1 MSKNGAIVSTRLPLE
16 GPNRWPWV
24 VGLVRI
30 GMLFIIAV
38 GTYLLADR
46 DSPGILWLPPFLIF
60 GLATSLYY
68 QYRLYR
74 PEVPPALLTW
84 AQLLVDFGV
93 VAATVSFTGGAASL
107 FTFLFVI
114 VILEAGLLLGQK
126 QGFIFASFAT
136 AFMLL
141 QTFQLPSAH
150 QSPEIL
156 TTWYAFLVKALGYY
170 LTAFISGYWN
180 LRVYR
185 MQQFQHE
192 ILDNMS
198 NGFLITDK
206 NGTIIALNKAADRIL
221 DLESGAGTGR
231 PVHEVLRV
239 ESGAE
244 CPVLTALRTGRHFSS
259 YEFYARTDSHKVK
272 LLGLTTSPIHDSHG
286 NLTGVISSFTDLTE
300 MAKMREELKRQD
312 RLAAV
317 GELSAG
323 LAHEIR
329 NPVAAIRG
337 AVDELKG
344 NIDTPQI
351 TERLAAIAIRESD
364 HLNRIVTDFLDFAR
378 NPEVRRET
386 FSLTELIQEV
396 AELLRDKYRG
406 RETLEIRAQSPTK
419 GCLISGDRSQ
429 MKQVFMNIAK
439 NGIEAMEQRGVL
451 SVSVNPDSTSVEVRF
466 DDEGKGI
473 PPDELARIFEPFY
486 TTKTNGV
493 GMGLA
498 VCMRIVTAHDGT
510 IRATPREGGGTSI
523 SVRLPT
529 SREEEE

>member
-1 MSKNGAIVSTRLPLE
+1 MSKDGATVSSRLPLE
-16 GPNRWPWV
+16 GPNRWLWL
-24 VGLVRI
+24 VGFARI
-30 GMLFIIAV
+30 GMLVILAG

-46 DSPGILWLPPFLIF
+46 DTPGIAWLPAFLLL
-60 GLATSLYY
+60 GLITSVYY
-68 QYRLYR
+68 QCRLRR
-74 PEVPPALLTW
+74 PEVPAPLLTW
-84 AQLLVDFGV
+84 AQLLMDFGV

-114 VILEAGLLLGQK
+114 VILEAGLLLGQR
-126 QGFIFASFAT
+126 QGFIFATLST
-136 AFMLL
+136 VFMLIL
-141 QTFQLPSAH
+141 TFQLPLAEESL
-150 QSPEIL
+150 ETL
-156 TTWYAFLVKALGYY
+156 TQWYEFLVKGLGYY
-170 LTAFISGYWN
+170 LTAFVSGHWN
-180 LRVYR
+180 LRVHR

-206 NGTIIALNKAADRIL
+206 DGYVIAQNKAADRIL
-221 DLESGAGTGR
+221 ELPDGAATGQ
-231 PVHEVLRV
+231 PVHKVLRV

-244 CPVLTALRTGRHFSS
+244 CPVVTALRTGRHFTS
-259 YEFYARTDSHKVK
+259 YEFHARTASQAVK
-272 LLGLTTSPIHDSHG
+272 LLGLTTSAIHDSHG
-286 NLTGVISSFTDLTE
+286 NLTGLIASFSDLTE

-337 AVDELKG
+337 AVDELEA
-344 NIDTPQI
+344 NIASPDI
-351 TERLAAIAIRESD
+351 AKRLTAIAIRESD

-378 NPEVRRET
+378 RPEVRREM
-386 FSLTELIQEV
+386 FSVTALVQEV
-396 AELLRDKYRG
+396 AELLRDKHR
-406 RETLEIRAQSPTK
+406 RRDRLEIQAESPA
-419 GCLISGDRSQ
+419 GDCMVSGDRSQ
-429 MKQVFMNIAK
+429 IKQVFMNIAK
-439 NGIEAMEQRGVL
+439 NGVEAMEERGVL
-451 SVSVNPDSTSVEVRF
+451 RIALTPGTSSVEVRF
-466 DDEGKGI
+466 DDEGGGI

-486 TTKTNGV
+486 TTKAHGV

-529 SREEEE
+529 MHEEE

>member
-1 MSKNGAIVSTRLPLE
+1 MSNDGSIVSTRFPLE
-16 GPNRWPWV
+16 GPNRWPWL

-30 GMLFIIAV
+30 GMLVIVAA

-46 DSPGILWLPPFLIF
+46 ESPGIVWLPPFLLF
-60 GLATSLYY
+60 GFVTSFYY
-68 QYRLYR
+68 QSQLRR

-114 VILEAGLLLGQK
+114 VILEAGLLLGQR

-141 QTFQLPSAH
+141 QTFLLPSAGE
-150 QSPEIL
+150 SLEIL
-156 TTWYAFLVKALGYY
+156 TSWYAFLVKALGYY

-192 ILDNMS
+192 ILDNMN

-206 NGTIIALNKAADRIL
+206 NGAIIAQNKAADRIL
-221 DLESGAGTGR
+221 ELEQGAALGR

-244 CPVLTALRTGRHFSS
+244 CPVVTALRTGRHFTS
-259 YEFYARTDSHKVK
+259 YEFHARTGSQKVK
-272 LLGLTTSPIHDSHG
+272 LLGLTTSPIHDPHG
-286 NLTGVISSFTDLTE
+286 NLTGIIASFTDLTE

-337 AVDELKG
+337 AVDELKD
-344 NIDTPQI
+344 NIDTPPIAQ
-351 TERLAAIAIRESD
+351 RLAAIATRESD

-386 FSLTELIQEV
+386 FSLNDLVQEV
-396 AELLRDKYRG
+396 VELLGDKYRNRTG
-406 RETLEIRAQSPTK
+406 LEIRTRSPEK
-419 GCLISGDRSQ
+419 DCLISGDRSQ
-429 MKQVFMNIAK
+429 IKQVFMNIAK
-439 NGIEAMEQRGVL
+439 NGIEAMEERGVL
-451 SVSVNPDSTSVEVRF
+451 SVTINPDSTSVEVRF
-466 DDEGKGI
+466 DDEGAGI

-486 TTKTNGV
+486 TTKSNGV
-493 GMGLA
+493 GMGLP

-510 IRATPREGGGTSI
+510 IRATPREGGGTSL
-523 SVRLPT
+523 SVRLPII
-529 SREEEE
+529 REEE

>member
-1 MSKNGAIVSTRLPLE
+1 MSKDGPIISTRLPLE
-16 GPNRWPWV
+16 GPNRWPWL
-24 VGLVRI
+24 VGLARI
-30 GMLFIIAV
+30 GMLAIIAA

-46 DSPGILWLPPFLIF
+46 DSPGISFLPLFLVF
-60 GLATSLYY
+60 GAVTSVYY
-68 QYRLYR
+68 QLRLR
-74 PEVPPALLTW
+74 RIETPPALLTW

-126 QGFIFASFAT
+126 QGFFFAT
-136 AFMLL
+136 LATVSMLI
-141 QTFQLPSAH
+141 QTFQLSLPKESLELLAH
-150 QSPEIL
+150 
-156 TTWYAFLVKALGYY
+156 WYEFLVKGLGYY
-170 LTAFISGYWN
+170 LTAFISGYWY

-192 ILDNMS
+192 ILDNMN
-198 NGFLITDK
+198 NGFLITDR
-206 NGTIIALNKAADRIL
+206 NGMVIAQNKAAYRIL
-221 DLESGAGTGR
+221 GLPQCAGVGQ
-231 PVHEVLRV
+231 PVQEVLRV

-244 CPVLTALRTGRHFSS
+244 CPLLTALRTGRHFTS
-259 YEFYARTDSHKVK
+259 YEFHARTSSQTVK

-286 NLTGVISSFTDLTE
+286 NLTGIIASFTDLTE

-344 NIDTPQI
+344 SLGAPPIA
-351 TERLAAIAIRESD
+351 ERLAAIAIRESD

-378 NPEVRRET
+378 NPEIRREI
-386 FSLTELIQEV
+386 FPIAGLVQEV
-396 AELLRDKYRG
+396 TELLRDKYRSC
-406 RETLEIRAQSPTK
+406 EVLQIQAQPPVK
-419 GCLISGDRSQ
+419 KCLISGDRSQ
-429 MKQVFMNIAK
+429 IKQVFMNIAK
-439 NGIEAMEQRGVL
+439 NGIEAMQEQGTFGIA
-451 SVSVNPDSTSVEVRF
+451 VNPDSTSVEVRF
-466 DDEGKGI
+466 DDQGTGI
-473 PPDELARIFEPFY
+473 APDELARIFEPFY
-486 TTKTNGV
+486 TTKASGV

-498 VCMRIVTAHDGT
+498 VCLRIVTAHDGT
-510 IRATPREGGGTSI
+510 IRATPREGGGTSL
-523 SVRLPT
+523 SVRLPIM
-529 SREEEE
+529 REEE

>member
-1 MSKNGAIVSTRLPLE
+1 VA
-16 GPNRWPWV
+16 
-24 VGLVRI
+24 
-30 GMLFIIAV
+30 
-38 GTYLLADR
+38 
-46 DSPGILWLPPFLIF
+46 
-60 GLATSLYY
+60 SLYY
-68 QYRLYR
+68 QYRLGR
-74 PEVPPALLTW
+74 PETPHVLLTW

-93 VAATVSFTGGAASL
+93 VAATVSFTGGALSL

-114 VILEAGLLLGQK
+114 VILEAGLLLGQT
-126 QGFIFASFAT
+126 QGIIIATLST
-136 AFMLL
+136 AFILI
-141 QTFQLPSAH
+141 QTYQLAPAKESY
-150 QSPEIL
+150 ETL
-156 TTWYAFLVKALGYY
+156 THWYGFLVKGLGYY

-198 NGFLITDK
+198 NGFLITDRH
-206 NGTIIALNKAADRIL
+206 GLVIAQNKAADRIL
-221 DLESGAGTGR
+221 ELVQGAAVGR
-231 PVHEVLRV
+231 PVQDVLRV
-239 ESGAE
+239 GSGAE
-244 CPVLTALRTGRHFSS
+244 CPVVTALRTGRHFTS
-259 YEFYARTDSHKVK
+259 YEFHARTGAEAVK

-286 NLTGVISSFTDLTE
+286 NLTGIIASFTDLTE

-337 AVDELKG
+337 AVDELKAS
-344 NIDTPQI
+344 IDTPEI
-351 TERLAAIAIRESD
+351 AERLAAIAIRESD

-378 NPEVRRET
+378 RPEVRRET
-386 FSLTELIQEV
+386 FSIVELVQEV
-396 AELLRDKYRG
+396 AELVRNKYRSRG
-406 RETLEIRAQSPTK
+406 GLEIRAEAPPRD
-419 GCLISGDRSQ
+419 CLISGDRSQ
-429 MKQVFMNIAK
+429 IKQVFMNIAK
-439 NGIEAMEQRGVL
+439 NGIEAMEERGVL
-451 SVSVNPDSTSVEVRF
+451 SVAVIPDSTSVEVRF
-466 DDEGKGI
+466 DDQGAGI

-486 TTKTNGV
+486 TTKTSGV

-510 IRATPREGGGTSI
+510 LRATPREGGGTSI

-529 SREEEE
+529 MRDEE